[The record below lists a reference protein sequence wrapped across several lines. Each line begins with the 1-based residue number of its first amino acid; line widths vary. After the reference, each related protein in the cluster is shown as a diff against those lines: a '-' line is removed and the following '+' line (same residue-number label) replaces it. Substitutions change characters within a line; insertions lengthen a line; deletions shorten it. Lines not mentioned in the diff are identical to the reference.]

1 MAEPATSEVTTMST
15 SPSYFVRLGKLSAK
29 VQERALQ
36 QSLVRARHARDATY
50 AAVTQIT
57 STLDLLESARTSLGT
72 ASNQIGGASEQL
84 LQRWTEWKQMQAGA
98 GQAESEPDEPTD
110 ESEVRTELFT
120 IRLINVF

>member
-1 MAEPATSEVTTMST
+1 MSP

-36 QSLVRARHARDATY
+36 HSLVRARHAKDATY

-72 ASNQIGGASEQL
+72 ASNQIGGAPEQL
-84 LQRWTEWKQMQAGA
+84 LQRWTEWKQIQAGA
-98 GQAESEPDEPTD
+98 GQVESEPDEPKD
-110 ESEVRTELFT
+110 ESEVRTELFV
-120 IRLINVF
+120 IEMFSN